1 MNFSSLIRHANDADG
16 NVTAVGV
23 GTVNIKMIATDFSGR
38 NTSYT
43 VTVTEKQAVQST
55 KKAEKTVKTEEPS
68 QTDAQADDK

>member
-1 MNFSSLIRHANDADG
+1 
-16 NVTAVGV
+16 
-23 GTVNIKMIATDFSGR
+23 MIATDFSGR

-43 VTVTEKQAVQST
+43 VTVTEKQAVQNT